1 MEFVLKYLTSNND
14 GDFFKK
20 SGREGYVGLR
30 AVVLLWVVFRSLRP
44 LTMAGS
50 EFAKWRSGL
59 VIRVLHSRAVRS
71 ILLHP
76 LFFNSSGDPFCLSQY
91 GSCGAMDEDE
101 RAPCQVFL

>member
-44 LTMAGS
+44 LTYHKIHSLSKIKGDRR
-50 EFAKWRSGL
+50 EIGTDNG
-59 VIRVLHSRAVRS
+59 RVGICEVEEW
-71 ILLHP
+71 
-76 LFFNSSGDPFCLSQY
+76 LSN
-91 GSCGAMDEDE
+91 
-101 RAPCQVFL
+101 PCVT